1 VLSQCVVFIMIV
13 VISGRNQYP
22 IS

>member
-1 VLSQCVVFIMIV
+1 VLSQCVVFIMIA